1 VCLCNERTADGDKTR
16 VRVTVSGQE
25 LHFDLEIGLKTSNE
39 DIAVAEA
46 RERLVELF
54 ESVTKELREQG
65 LRLESKYAACRLG
78 RGIVSGEHPCQ
89 SFDSS
94 TSRSIRPR

>member
-1 VCLCNERTADGDKTR
+1 MDAPPCRCNECTADGDKTR
-16 VRVTVSGQE
+16 VRVTVSAQE

-46 RERLVELF
+46 QERLVELF

-65 LRLESKYAACRLG
+65 LHLESK
-78 RGIVSGEHPCQ
+78 
-89 SFDSS
+89 
-94 TSRSIRPR
+94 

>member
-1 VCLCNERTADGDKTR
+1 
-16 VRVTVSGQE
+16 VRVTVSAQE

-46 RERLVELF
+46 QERLGDLF

-65 LRLESKYAACRLG
+65 LHLESK
-78 RGIVSGEHPCQ
+78 
-89 SFDSS
+89 
-94 TSRSIRPR
+94 